1 MLFSYAISLTVLA
14 TIPNYAVLKKL
25 PIGGDGGWDCL
36 TMDSPNHRLF
46 ISRGTHVMVLDVNSG
61 ELVGDIP
68 NTNGVHG
75 IALVPKENKGYTSN
89 GRDNTVTVFDL
100 KTLKELKR
108 FPVGKNPDV
117 IFLDGPSN
125 RVFCFN
131 GSSNDA
137 TAIDPK
143 SDTVVGTVKLDGKPE
158 FPQSDGSGTIFVNIE
173 DKSKIQKFDSKS
185 LKVTGEWPVAPG
197 EEPTGLGIDLRNHL
211 LFSACGNNILAIS
224 DYKQGKVVG
233 SAKIGSGPDGA
244 GFDQQFGLAFTS
256 NGQDGTMTVIGK
268 GKNGFEAF
276 QTVPTQ
282 ASARTM
288 AIDPKTHLIY
298 MIAAEY
304 KAPTGTNRRGQMVPG
319 SATILV
325 IGPTK

>member
-1 MLFSYAISLTVLA
+1 MLFSYAISLAILA
-14 TIPNYAVLKKL
+14 PVPHYAVLKKM
-25 PIGGDGGWDCL
+25 PIGGEGGWDCL

-61 ELVGDIP
+61 QLVGDIP

-75 IALVPKENKGYTSN
+75 IALAPKESKGYTSN

-108 FPVGKNPDV
+108 ISVGKNPDV

-125 RVFCFN
+125 RVFCLN

-143 SDTVVGTVKLDGKPE
+143 SDTVVGSVQFDGKPE
-158 FPQSDGSGTIFVNIE
+158 FPQSDGSGTVFVNIE
-173 DKSKIQKFDSKS
+173 DKSKIQKFDSKA
-185 LKVTGEWPVAPG
+185 LKITGEWSVAPG
-197 EEPTGLGIDLRNHL
+197 EEPTGLAIDLKNHL
-211 LFSACGNNILAIS
+211 LFSSCGNNMMAIS
-224 DYKQGKVVG
+224 DYKVGKVIG
-233 SAKIGSGPDGA
+233 TPKIGSGPDGA
-244 GFDQQFGLAFTS
+244 GFDAQYGLAFSS
-256 NGQDGTMTVIGK
+256 NGQDGTITVVGK
-268 GKNGFEAF
+268 GKGGFEVL

-288 AIDPKTHLIY
+288 AIDAKTHLIY
-298 MIAAEY
+298 LIAAEF
-304 KAPTGTNRRGQMVPG
+304 KAPVGTSRRGQMVPG
-319 SATILV
+319 SASILV
-325 IGPTK
+325 VGPTK